1 MTYALMNTDHV
12 RTTVDLQDDVAKA
25 VEARRRA
32 TGHGLS
38 ATINELV
45 REGLLAQQSDR
56 PRFVQTPAPL
66 GLRID
71 VSNVAEALDLLDDQD

>member
-1 MTYALMNTDHV
+1 MQMYSVRM

-25 VEARRRA
+25 VEERRRA

-45 REGLLAQQSDR
+45 RAGLLAQGSER
-56 PRFVQTPAPL
+56 SRFVQTSTPL